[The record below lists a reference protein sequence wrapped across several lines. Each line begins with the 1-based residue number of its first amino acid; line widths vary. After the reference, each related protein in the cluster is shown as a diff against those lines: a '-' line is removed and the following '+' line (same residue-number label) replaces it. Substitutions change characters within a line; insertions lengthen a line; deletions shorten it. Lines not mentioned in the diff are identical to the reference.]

1 MSKISFTKHQSEFIL
16 WLLATVVVSGIII
29 WVRIETVKNTYQYV
43 QREKE
48 LQRLEVQLQSEKVR
62 WLRMTHPS
70 RLEELAKKLSMVAPT
85 LSQYRKVSS
94 LE

>member
-1 MSKISFTKHQSEFIL
+1 MSKISLTKSQSEFIL
-16 WLLATVVVSGIII
+16 WLTATVVLSGIVI
-29 WVRIETVKNTYQYV
+29 WVRIETVKNTYLYV

-62 WLRMTHPS
+62 WLKMTHPS
-70 RLEELAKKLSMVAPT
+70 RLEVLAKQLNMVAPK
-85 LSQYRKVSS
+85 LSQYRKVTS

>member
-1 MSKISFTKHQSEFIL
+1 MSKISLTKSQSEFIL
-16 WLLATVVVSGIII
+16 WLTATVVLSGVVI
-29 WVRIETVKNTYQYV
+29 WVRIETVKNTYLYV

-62 WLRMTHPS
+62 WLKMTHPS
-70 RLEELAKKLSMVAPT
+70 RLEVLAKQLNMVAPK
-85 LSQYRKVSS
+85 LSQYRKVTS